1 MPVEPLSVILSACRT
16 PIGSFGGSL
25 KDVSAADLGAV
36 VIREALTR
44 AAVDPAVLDD
54 VIMGCVLQS
63 GAGMNV
69 ARQAAVRAGVP
80 VAVPAETINR
90 VCGSGLQAVVHATEA
105 TRGYA
110 QVIVA
115 GGTESMSQA
124 PYLLPQARWG
134 LRMGHGQV
142 YDTMLGEGLTC
153 AIERCHMGMTA
164 EEVARRF
171 GIGRAEQDAF
181 AADSQT
187 RAAAAIAAGAFRD
200 EIVAVPLASKK
211 GAPSSFDTDEHPRP
225 GATAA
230 SLGGLKPAFTPE
242 GTVTAGNASGINDGA
257 AALVVAS
264 PAFAS
269 ARGLRP
275 IARVLSYAVVG
286 VEPIVMGL
294 GPVGAVRLALERA
307 DLSASDI
314 DLFELNEAFAAQAL
328 AVSRELGLDG
338 ARVNTRGGAIALG
351 HPIGASGARVLTT
364 LIYALRA
371 GGGGHVRVGGHRLGP
386 CARRGSHERIH
397 DRGGAE
403 RATAPARG
411 PAPPALK
418 RNVR

>member
-1 MPVEPLSVILSACRT
+1 MPVQPLSVILSACRT

-54 VIMGCVLQS
+54 VIMGCVLQG

-69 ARQAAVRAGVP
+69 ARQSAARAGVP
-80 VAVPAETINR
+80 VTVPAETVNR

-142 YDTMLGEGLTC
+142 YDSMLGEGLTC

-371 GGGGHVRVGGHRLGP
+371 RGGGRGVASLCIGGGMGI
-386 CARRGSHERIH
+386 AMVVE
-397 DRGGAE
+397 
-403 RATAPARG
+403 
-411 PAPPALK
+411 
-418 RNVR
+418 V

>member
-16 PIGSFGGSL
+16 PIGAFGGSL
-25 KDVSAADLGAV
+25 KDVSAPDLGAV
-36 VIREALTR
+36 AIREALRR
-44 AAVDPAVLDD
+44 AAVESAGVDD
-54 VIMGCVLQS
+54 VIMGCVLQG

-69 ARQAAVRAGVP
+69 ARQAAIKAGVP
-80 VAVPAETINR
+80 ASVPAETVNR

-142 YDTMLGEGLTC
+142 YDSMLGEGLSC

-164 EEVARRF
+164 EEVSRRF
-171 GIGRAEQDAF
+171 GIGRADQDAF
-181 AADSQT
+181 AAESQA
-187 RAAAAIAAGAFRD
+187 RAAAAIAAGAFRE
-200 EIVAVPLASKK
+200 EIVPVPLAAKK
-211 GAPSSFDTDEHPRP
+211 GSPASFDVDEHPRS
-225 GATAA
+225 GTSAATL
-230 SLGGLKPAFTPE
+230 SGLKPAFTPE

-264 PAFAS
+264 PAAAA

-294 GPVGAVRLALERA
+294 GPIGAVRLALARA
-307 DLSASDI
+307 GLAASDI

-338 ARVNTRGGAIALG
+338 ARVNVRGGAIALG

-364 LIYALRA
+364 LMYALRA
-371 GGGGHVRVGGHRLGP
+371 RGGGRGVASLCIGGGMGI
-386 CARRGSHERIH
+386 AVVI
-397 DRGGAE
+397 D
-403 RATAPARG
+403 
-411 PAPPALK
+411 
-418 RNVR
+418 V

>member
-200 EIVAVPLASKK
+200 EIVAVTLASKK

-230 SLGGLKPAFTPE
+230 SLSGLKPAFTPE

-371 GGGGHVRVGGHRLGP
+371 GGGGRGLASLCIGGGMGI
-386 CARRGSHERIH
+386 AMVVEVS
-397 DRGGAE
+397 
-403 RATAPARG
+403 
-411 PAPPALK
+411 
-418 RNVR
+418 